1 MGCTRAETPTPTPA
15 PVQIRVASDA
25 AALPLMRALTDAYAA
40 AQPNT
45 NFVLEWGNA
54 PAAMEAMR
62 LGRAQLGIVSVLP
75 STINQGTGNQNKPW
89 FTDLATDSLVVIVNP
104 QNKLN
109 NLSTFELR
117 EIYAGSRSRW
127 RDIDPTLT
135 GDIDLGA
142 REANDPTRV
151 LFELV
156 VMNKLAPSP
165 NAIVLPSIDVML
177 NFVALQPAAIGYVP
191 ASRVFN
197 EPRVKI
203 IRIDDTL
210 PSPDTL
216 NSGSYHMPM
225 PIYFMANNEPQ
236 DEVRKFV
243 AWAVGPNGQAV
254 AAKLGYNPNK

>member
-1 MGCTRAETPTPTPA
+1 MGCTRAETPMPTPA
-15 PVQIRVASDA
+15 PVQIRVTSDA

-54 PAAMEAMR
+54 PAVMEAMR

-75 STINQGTGNQNKPW
+75 STINQGTDNRNKLW
-89 FTDLATDSLVVIVNP
+89 FTDLATDSLVVIVNA

-127 RDIDPTLT
+127 RDVDPAM
-135 GDIDLGA
+135 GDDIDLGA
-142 REANDPTRV
+142 REVNDPTRV
-151 LFELV
+151 LFESV

-165 NAIVLPSIDVML
+165 NAIVLPSIDIMVS
-177 NFVALQPAAIGYVP
+177 FVALQPAAIGYVP

-203 IRIDDTL
+203 VRIDDTL
-210 PSPDTL
+210 PNPETL
-216 NSGSYHMPM
+216 NNGKYPM
-225 PIYFMANNEPQ
+225 PIPIYVVANSEPQ
-236 DEVRKFV
+236 DEVRKFA
-243 AWAVGPNGQAV
+243 AWAIGPNGQAV
-254 AAKLGYNPNK
+254 ATKLGYSPIK